1 MMHVHFHRERHHEWE
16 RDLNRRLEL
25 NRLRTEGEVVPTPG
39 PERARM
45 LADPFRRARLFALH
59 VRCLAAGG

>member
-25 NRLRTEGEVVPTPG
+25 NRLRTEGAVAAAQSLEHGRIT
-39 PERARM
+39 
-45 LADPFRRARLFALH
+45 DPFRRARLFALH
-59 VRCLAAGG
+59 VKCLAAGG